1 MDAKPLLVI
10 PPAPARWMSL
20 ETLLDGTDSARLA
33 DMRSRFQE
41 QMPGARDAFAMIP
54 NGSLCLAIACIRR
67 SGDLA
72 VLGDV
77 FTRPDHRLRG
87 MARSLLQTLL
97 SWFDMTGGKWL
108 YLTTPA
114 ALGPA
119 FFENFGFRGLH
130 RGDSTDGPV
139 LTMVRTMSHVAN
151 SPYGAS
157 EESVVVRELGRSDYP
172 LLVAMLQYQAGADP
186 RVPTAESATSA
197 EAIASELLAQRD
209 RGVCL
214 LLGAE
219 RDGVLVGAVSLAID
233 KLGKRTY
240 ALALPHSGAPQTLLD
255 AAVAA
260 AMAKGYEQLD
270 FPLSALGTTFA

>member
-1 MDAKPLLVI
+1 MDAKPLLVM

-20 ETLLDGTDSARLA
+20 ESLLDGIDAARLA
-33 DMRSRFQE
+33 DIRSRFQE

-77 FTRPDHRLRG
+77 FTRPDHRMRG

-97 SWFDMTGGKWL
+97 AWFDMTGGKWL

-114 ALGPA
+114 AFGPA
-119 FFENFGFRGLH
+119 IFENFGFRTLH
-130 RGDSTDGPV
+130 RGDSQDGPV
-139 LTMVRTMSHVAN
+139 LTMVRTLSHAAA
-151 SPYGAS
+151 SPYATS
-157 EESVVVRELGRSDYP
+157 QEPVAVRELSRSDYP
-172 LLVAMLQYQAGADP
+172 LLVSMLQYHPGADP
-186 RVPTAESATSA
+186 RVPMAESATTA
-197 EAIASELLAQRD
+197 DAIASELLAQRD
-209 RGVCL
+209 RGTCL

-219 RDGVLVGAVSLAID
+219 RDGVLVGAVSLAVD

-240 ALALPHSGAPQTLLD
+240 ALALPHSGAPQVLLD